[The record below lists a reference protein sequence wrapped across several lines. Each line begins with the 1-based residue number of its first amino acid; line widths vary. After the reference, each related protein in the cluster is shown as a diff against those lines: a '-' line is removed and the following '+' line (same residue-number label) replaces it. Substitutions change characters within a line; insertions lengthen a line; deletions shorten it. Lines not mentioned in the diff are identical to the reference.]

1 MFLWVE
7 QFVNHNLLFL
17 YVIIAPTIEQITM
30 ITISNTGPGRTITA
44 SQEMVC
50 ANSPPPPKRKNN
62 RAISMSNDMINVT
75 MITSLLY

>member
-1 MFLWVE
+1 
-7 QFVNHNLLFL
+7 
-17 YVIIAPTIEQITM
+17 
-30 ITISNTGPGRTITA
+30 
-44 SQEMVC
+44 MVC